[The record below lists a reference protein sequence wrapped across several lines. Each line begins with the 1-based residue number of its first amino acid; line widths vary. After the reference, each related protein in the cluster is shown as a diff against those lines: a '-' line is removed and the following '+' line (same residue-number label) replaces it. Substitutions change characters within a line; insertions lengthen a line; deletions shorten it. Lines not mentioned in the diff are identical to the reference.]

1 MGQMLKVTYIN
12 REPRKTGFS
21 IEGIFALVKDCLKGR
36 IEIGNYDMNPAISW
50 IKNIRTVKKY
60 AGDINHITGDI
71 NFLLLGLRGY
81 RNLLTIH
88 DMGHYDTLR
97 GRSKIKH
104 VIYHWFWFYLPLK
117 NASYVTVISEFTKG
131 QLLKYFSYPE
141 DRIRIIYDPVKPIFT
156 FQKKE
161 QLHSTPRILQIGS
174 GKHKNLEGLIDAV
187 KGMDVHLDIV
197 AWIDDATKARM
208 TDMNIAHT
216 IYNGLTD
223 QALCQL
229 YANSDILFFASFYEG
244 FGMPIIEAQAVGR
257 PVITSNIGAMKE
269 VAGTSALLVDP
280 GNTKEIKRALE
291 RLLTDRNYYEE
302 LVQAGL
308 ENIKQ
313 YHHDKIANDYL
324 AVYNEMMQT
333 LP

>member
-1 MGQMLKVTYIN
+1 MLKVTYIN

-21 IEGIFALVKDCLKGR
+21 IEGIFNLVKNRLKGR
-36 IEIGNYDMNPAISW
+36 IEIGNYDMNPALSW

-60 AGDINHITGDI
+60 AGDINHITGDVH
-71 NFLLLGLRGY
+71 FLLLGLGGR

-88 DMGHYDTLR
+88 DMGHYETLR
-97 GRSKIKH
+97 GRSKVKH
-104 VIYHWFWFYLPLK
+104 IIYHWFWFYLPLK
-117 NASYVTVISEFTKG
+117 KASYVTVISQFTKG

-141 DRIRIIYDPVKPIFT
+141 DRIRIVYDPIKPIFQ
-156 FQKKE
+156 FKEKE

-174 GKHKNLEGLIDAV
+174 GKHKNLNGLIDAV
-187 KGMDVHLDIV
+187 KGMNVHLDII
-197 AWIDDATKARM
+197 AWLDDETKQKLA
-208 TDMNIAHT
+208 DHKIEHT

-223 QALCQL
+223 EALYQV
-229 YANSDILFFASFYEG
+229 YANCDILFFASFYEG

-257 PVITSNIGAMKE
+257 PVITSNLGAMKE
-269 VAGTSALLVDP
+269 VAGNSAVLVAPD
-280 GNTKEIKRALE
+280 NVSEIKQAIE
-291 RLLTDRNYYEE
+291 KLLTDSRHYADR
-302 LVQAGL
+302 VQAGL
-308 ENIKQ
+308 ENIKP